1 MMTIMIFHQKM
12 AFKEVYFKRKENEM
26 KTNFKLLLNVF
37 VVLISTTTVFAQSQ
51 AREFIESQNDTT
63 LRQVVYLSCTNDLIK
78 TNDKIEEMQGFSSL
92 DKDVQDTL
100 IKKYTLILNDV
111 NDDSIISTFKS
122 EIIDQMT
129 YLGFKVIPT
138 NKEDFPK
145 VLKNNEST
153 LDIAQLELEEYS
165 DIDSIMSENISN
177 ERVYHLRLDGIKVNA
192 WLIYNENDTNSKE
205 VFFCDESMRDYFEG
219 YIEQEA
225 ANRYF
230 ANYSITKINPNDA
243 YLTSFQSATTAANY
257 FYNFLMNRY
266 VWIKTNGTDKNY
278 YGISPDKTLITKSS
292 PFDNFDIIK
301 Q

>member
-1 MMTIMIFHQKM
+1 
-12 AFKEVYFKRKENEM
+12 M

-37 VVLISTTTVFAQSQ
+37 IVLIGTTTVFAQSQ
-51 AREFIESQNDTT
+51 AREFVESQNDTT

-78 TNDKIEEMQGFSSL
+78 TNDKIQEMQGFSSL

-111 NDDSIISTFKS
+111 KDDSIISTFKS

-153 LDIAQLELEEYS
+153 LDIAQLELEEYN
-165 DIDSIMSENISN
+165 DIDSIMSENTSN

-230 ANYSITKINPNDA
+230 ANYYITKINPNDA

-266 VWIKTNGTDKNY
+266 VWIKTNGMDKNY
-278 YGISPDKTLITKSS
+278 YGISSDKTLITKSS

>member
-1 MMTIMIFHQKM
+1 M

-78 TNDKIEEMQGFSSL
+78 TNDKIQEMQGFSSL

-111 NDDSIISTFKS
+111 KDDSIISTFKS

-165 DIDSIMSENISN
+165 DIDSIMSENTSN

-266 VWIKTNGTDKNY
+266 VWIKTNGMDKNY
-278 YGISPDKTLITKSS
+278 YGISSDKTLITKSS

>member
-1 MMTIMIFHQKM
+1 
-12 AFKEVYFKRKENEM
+12 M

-78 TNDKIEEMQGFSSL
+78 TNDKIQEMQGFSSL

-111 NDDSIISTFKS
+111 KDDSIISTFKS

-165 DIDSIMSENISN
+165 DIDSIMSENTSN

-266 VWIKTNGTDKNY
+266 VWIKTNGMDKNY
-278 YGISPDKTLITKSS
+278 YGISSDKTLITKSS